1 MDDRK
6 NIECDDCGEQA
17 AADEAV
23 PCDDCGRTLC
33 GGCRYECGD
42 CHATVCID
50 CRYGCVDCGGGI
62 CENCIH
68 HCTDCDEPVCG
79 DCYAV
84 CENCDE
90 YLCQGCRRW
99 DDSGDCYC
107 ESCLPA
113 GGREPYYPD
122 SPAWRTMR
130 ERPDMFTVGLEI
142 EVNGGHDMDRMKD
155 SGLIAGWCSDLSL
168 DEGLEYQTRILTAE
182 DFDDLCDLIAG
193 IRTRSN
199 EPGRAGGHMHVRR
212 TSRQTPGRWYWALKG
227 LADRQARA
235 LNMRHTSDCRWCEL
249 THGDYTGKFTAVND
263 NHYDTI
269 ELRTFAR
276 WDGTTAHRLRPALE
290 WAHHMWRYFQEHE
303 PYRLTTAAIMRESA
317 HSAYRTPET
326 TPAMRLAARKE
337 D

>member
-1 MDDRK
+1 
-6 NIECDDCGEQA
+6 
-17 AADEAV
+17 
-23 PCDDCGRTLC
+23 
-33 GGCRYECGD
+33 
-42 CHATVCID
+42 
-50 CRYGCVDCGGGI
+50 
-62 CENCIH
+62 
-68 HCTDCDEPVCG
+68 
-79 DCYAV
+79 
-84 CENCDE
+84 
-90 YLCQGCRRW
+90 
-99 DDSGDCYC
+99 
-107 ESCLPA
+107 
-113 GGREPYYPD
+113 
-122 SPAWRTMR
+122 MR
-130 ERPDMFTVGLEI
+130 EHPDMFTVGLEI

-182 DFDDLCDLIAG
+182 DFDDLVDLIAG

-227 LADRQARA
+227 LSDRQARA
-235 LNMRHTSDCRWCEL
+235 LNMRHATDCRWCRL
-249 THGDYTGKFTAVND
+249 VHGDYTGKAVAVND
-263 NHYDTI
+263 NHAGTI

-303 PYRLTTAAIMRESA
+303 PYRLTTADIMRESA